1 MTEPVPH
8 SGAKRPALLVFG
20 ALALVAATVAATLL
34 IEARTH
40 TEDTHEHG
48 EGEKGHDDHGE
59 GEKGHDDHGEGQKEQ
74 DEHAVERKIKLT
86 PAMLANAKIDLR
98 MAGPGKV
105 AVTLALPG
113 EVGLN
118 TERVA
123 HVTPRVGGTVREVKK
138 QLGDVVKKGDVLAI
152 LDSRELAEMQRDAA
166 ATKERLELAEANFAR
181 QEQLW
186 KEKISAEKDFLAARQ
201 ALAEAKIEF
210 RAASQKLAAGAG
222 ARSVGGGL
230 VLTAPLDGTIV
241 ERHAVVGEVLSDEKL
256 AFVVA
261 DLSTL
266 WVNVTVYAK
275 DLPRVATGQRA
286 VVRAEGIELPA
297 VGQITYIDRVVG
309 EQTRSAVARVVL
321 DHPDPKWRPGL
332 FVTADIAID
341 EADAALV
348 VAYEAVQR
356 LEGKSVVFV
365 EDKGAFSPHEV
376 VLGRQGFGP
385 GAQRELFVEVTKGIN
400 AGEKY
405 AATNSFIL
413 KAELG
418 KSEAAHEH

>member
-1 MTEPVPH
+1 VTE
-8 SGAKRPALLVFG
+8 GDNRPPARRNVSLIVG
-20 ALALVAATVAATLL
+20 GLALVVTSAIVTLL
-34 IEARTH
+34 IEGRT
-40 TEDTHEHG
+40 HG
-48 EGEKGHDDHGE
+48 EGAHGHGEDENGHDGHDGAEKGQSDHGRS
-59 GEKGHDDHGEGQKEQ
+59 K
-74 DEHAVERKIKLT
+74 VKLT
-86 PAMLANAKIDLR
+86 PAMLANAKLDVR
-98 MAGPGKV
+98 TVGPGKV

-123 HVTPRVGGTVREVKK
+123 HVTPRVGGTVREVRK
-138 QLGDVVKKGDVLAI
+138 QLGDVVTKGDVLAV
-152 LDSRELAEMQRDAA
+152 LDSRELAEMQREAA

-222 ARSVGGGL
+222 ARTVGGGL

-241 ERHAVVGEVLSDEKL
+241 ERHAVVGEVLSDERL

-275 DLPRVATGQRA
+275 DLTRVRAGQRA
-286 VVRAEGIELPA
+286 VVRAEGIEQPA
-297 VGQITYIDRVVG
+297 LGQITYIDRVIG

-341 EADAALV
+341 EADAPIV
-348 VAYEAVQR
+348 VAYEGVQR
-356 LEGKSVVFV
+356 VEGKNVVFV
-365 EDKGAFSPHEV
+365 EEEGAFVPHEV
-376 VLGRQGFGP
+376 MLGRQGFGP
-385 GAQRELFVEVTKGIN
+385 GKERELFVEITKGLTG
-400 AGEKY
+400 GERY
-405 AATNSFIL
+405 AAANSFIL

-418 KSEAAHEH
+418 KSEARHEH

>member
-1 MTEPVPH
+1 MTEPGPH
-8 SGAKRPALLVFG
+8 SGAKRTALLVFG
-20 ALALVAATVAATLL
+20 GVALVAASVAATLL
-34 IEARTH
+34 IEARSH
-40 TEDTHEHG
+40 AEDAHEHG
-48 EGEKGHDDHGE
+48 EGEKAHDEHGE
-59 GEKGHDDHGEGQKEQ
+59 GSKGHDDHGDEG
-74 DEHAVERKIKLT
+74 KIKLT
-86 PAMLANAKIDLR
+86 PAMLANAKIDIR
-98 MAGPGKV
+98 TAGPGKV

-138 QLGDVVKKGDVLAI
+138 QLGDLVKKGDVLAV
-152 LDSRELAEMQRDAA
+152 LDSRELAEMQREAA
-166 ATKERLELAEANFAR
+166 STKERLELAEANFAR

-186 KEKISAEKDFLAARQ
+186 NEKISAEKDFLAARQ

-222 ARSVGGGL
+222 ARTVGGGL

-241 ERHAVVGEVLSDEKL
+241 ERHAVVGEVLSDERL

-275 DLPRVATGQRA
+275 DLPRVVAGQRA

-341 EADAALV
+341 EADAAVV

-356 LEGKSVVFV
+356 LEGKNIVFV
-365 EDKGAFSPHEV
+365 EVEGAFTPHEV
-376 VLGRQGFGP
+376 ALGRQGFGP
-385 GAQRELFVEVTKGIN
+385 GKERELFVEVTKGIN

-418 KSEAAHEH
+418 KSEAGHEH

>member
-1 MTEPVPH
+1 MTEAGSNSRP
-8 SGAKRPALLVFG
+8 KRTALLVLG
-20 ALALVAATVAATLL
+20 GVALVAASVAATLL

-40 TEDTHEHG
+40 AEDAHEHG
-48 EGEKGHDDHGE
+48 KDEKGHDDHAE
-59 GEKGHDDHGEGQKEQ
+59 GDKGHDDHA
-74 DEHAVERKIKLT
+74 DERKIKLT
-86 PAMLANAKIDLR
+86 PAMLANAKIDIR
-98 MAGPGKV
+98 TVGPGKV

-138 QLGDVVKKGDVLAI
+138 QLGDLVKKGDVLAV
-152 LDSRELAEMQRDAA
+152 LDSRELAEMQREAA
-166 ATKERLELAEANFAR
+166 STKERLDLAEANFSR
-181 QEQLW
+181 QDQLW
-186 KEKISAEKDFLAARQ
+186 KEKISAEKDFFAARQ

-222 ARSVGGGL
+222 ARTVGGGL

-275 DLPRVATGQRA
+275 DLPRVAPGQRA

-341 EADAALV
+341 EADAAVV

-356 LEGKSVVFV
+356 LDGKNVVFV
-365 EDKGAFSPHEV
+365 EDEGAFTPHEV
-376 VLGRQGFGP
+376 SVGRQGFGP
-385 GAQRELFVEVTKGIN
+385 GKERELFVEVPKGLN

-418 KSEAAHEH
+418 KSEAGHEH